1 MSEQSHIDLT
11 HLTLFVDL
19 YELTMARAY
28 VAEGMN
34 EPAVF
39 ELFFRELPPTRN
51 YVLACGHTDVLDF
64 LENLRFEENEIE
76 YLRGRKDFPEEF
88 LDYLSRF
95 QFSGDVYAVPEGT
108 VVFPHEPVIQVH
120 APLIEAQ
127 IIETYVLNQ
136 IHFQSVVASKAARMV
151 TAAQGRPII
160 DFASRRAHGTDAA
173 LKVARASHLAGFT
186 GTSNVLAGKTYGIPL
201 YGTMAHSYV
210 QAHDDEKEALRRF
223 ASLYPNSTLLID
235 TYDTLEGLRKV
246 IEVVR
251 ELGPRHRPSAVRL
264 DSGDLAELARRS
276 RAMLDQA
283 DLNEVK
289 IFASSDLDEVAINR
303 LLSAGAPVDGFG
315 VGTNLAV
322 SRDAPYVDFVYKL
335 VEYAGHPRFKL
346 SSRKILLPGRK
357 QIFRREK
364 DGLIEGDTLAHHGE
378 TLEGKALLAPVMR
391 GGRRIAAAVP
401 SLEKIR
407 EWVRG
412 QIEALPSEIRALEK
426 NAAGYPVT
434 ISKTLEAERDRL
446 RASIET
452 AGC

>member
-1 MSEQSHIDLT
+1 MSKQSRIDLA
-11 HLTLFVDL
+11 HPSLFVDL

-34 EPAVF
+34 ESAVF

-64 LENLRFEENEIE
+64 LENLRFEDSALE
-76 YLRGRKDFPEEF
+76 YLRSRKDFPEEF

-95 QFSGDVYAVPEGT
+95 RFSGDVYAVPEGT
-108 VVFPHEPVIQVH
+108 VVFPHEPVIQIH
-120 APLIEAQ
+120 APLTEAQ

-136 IHFQSVVASKAARMV
+136 IHFQSVVASKAARIV

-173 LKVARASHLAGFT
+173 LKVARASYLAGFT

-223 ASLYPNSTLLID
+223 ASLYPNTTLLID
-235 TYDTLEGLRKV
+235 TYDTLDGLRKV

-251 ELGPRHRPSAVRL
+251 DLGPGHRPSAVRL
-264 DSGDLAELARRS
+264 DSGDLAELARQS

-283 DLNEVK
+283 GLNEVK
-289 IFASSDLDEVAINR
+289 IFASSDLDEVAIAR
-303 LLSAGAPVDGFG
+303 LLDGGAPVDGFG

-322 SRDAPYVDFVYKL
+322 SRDAPYLDFVYKL
-335 VEYAGHPRFKL
+335 VEYAGQPRFKL

-357 QIFRREK
+357 QVFRRER
-364 DGLIEGDTLAHHGE
+364 DGLIEGDTLAHHSE
-378 TLEGKALLAPVMR
+378 ALEGKALLARVMR
-391 GGRRIAAAVP
+391 DGRRTGTAAP

-407 EWVRG
+407 EWVRA
-412 QIEALPSEIRALEK
+412 QLEALPSEIRALEK
-426 NAAGYPVT
+426 HAAGYPVK
-434 ISKTLEAERDRL
+434 ISRALEAEHDRL
-446 RASIET
+446 RASIEM
-452 AGC
+452 AGR

>member
-1 MSEQSHIDLT
+1 MSKQSHIDLA

-28 VAEGMN
+28 VAEEMN
-34 EPAVF
+34 ESAVF

-64 LENLRFEENEIE
+64 LENLRFEADELG
-76 YLRGRKDFPEEF
+76 YLRSRKDFPEEF

-95 QFSGDVYAVPEGT
+95 RFSGNVYAVPEGT
-108 VVFPHEPVIQVH
+108 PVFPHEPVIQIQ

-173 LKVARASHLAGFT
+173 LKVARASYLAGFT
-186 GTSNVLAGKTYGIPL
+186 GTSNVLAGKIYGIPL
-201 YGTMAHSYV
+201 YGTMAHSYI
-210 QAHDDEKEALRRF
+210 QAHDDEKEALHRF
-223 ASLYPNSTLLID
+223 ASLYPNSALLID

-251 ELGPRHRPSAVRL
+251 ELGPRHRPAAVRL
-264 DSGDLAELARRS
+264 DSGDLTELSHRS

-283 DLNEVK
+283 GLNEVK
-289 IFASSDLDEVAINR
+289 IFASSDLDEVAIAR
-303 LLSAGAPVDGFG
+303 LLAEDAPVDGFG
-315 VGTNLAV
+315 VGTSLAV
-322 SRDAPYVDFVYKL
+322 SRDAPHVDFVYKL
-335 VEYAGHPRFKL
+335 VEYAGQPRFKL

-357 QIFRREK
+357 QVFRRENN
-364 DGLIEGDTLAHHGE
+364 GLIEGDTLASHGE
-378 TLEGKALLAPVMR
+378 QLEGKALLAPVMR
-391 GGRRIAAAVP
+391 DGRRIAAATP
-401 SLEKIR
+401 SLGKTR

-412 QIEALPSEIRALEK
+412 QLDALPSEIRALEK
-426 NAAGYPVT
+426 HAAGYPVK
-434 ISKTLEAERDRL
+434 ISETLEAERDRL
-446 RASIET
+446 QASIKT
-452 AGC
+452 ADL